1 MGTSVP
7 TSSPSCASK
16 PTSSGVLNKAHACF
30 QQDVA
35 SEGYAT
41 SDNES
46 SLGEGEGES
55 EDPPPA
61 AAGSDDEID
70 MEDLGGRTRSGKTAT
85 TSQAA
90 AEQQDPREMLTSAL
104 RANLSKQGYKLIGT
118 APPPRP
124 SPQQQ
129 AVVHA
134 ACY

>member
-1 MGTSVP
+1 M
-7 TSSPSCASK
+7 
-16 PTSSGVLNKAHACF
+16 LNKAHACS

-46 SLGEGEGES
+46 SRGEGGAGSDET
-55 EDPPPA
+55 PPA
-61 AAGSDDEID
+61 AAGSDNEID

-90 AEQQDPREMLTSAL
+90 AAEQLDPREMLTPAL

-118 APPPRP
+118 TWTPTCHT
-124 SPQQQ
+124 QW
-129 AVVHA
+129 AVFNPNLRHHF
-134 ACY
+134 CGTQPHM